1 MIGKQALIKQA
12 QSFTNALFAH
22 GEIHE
27 LRVLF
32 GGGGLVYSA
41 LYDDPD
47 ALALAAVEAN
57 ELRHGAAH
65 AQGIYVTVNPA
76 LDELRARELN
86 GPLRRAGRGELVSD
100 AMISHRIAFLVDVDA
115 IKPIGTSSTDSE
127 RAEAIDLTCDIAK
140 WLQDEHGW
148 PAPILGSSGNGG
160 HLVYPIHAPNDDDT
174 LRLFKAGLAMIKR
187 VFDADTRGD
196 VDVRVCNASRIWKMP
211 GTIARKGDHYI
222 DAANPEMSR
231 PHREALLMD
240 VPIGEPPL
248 TIAQLKRLVAKETT
262 AEPLFQRHAA
272 EAPTSAWEEMSARAM
287 SDLGWVEHALG
298 AINGSDYN
306 DWIGVGG
313 LLLELLGERG
323 LDLFDAWSSRQGGY
337 KGREDVAR
345 KWRQLRAKNAP
356 EDAMQ
361 HLLKLARQGGWLLK
375 DWLAPP
381 ARKGSRPNGP
391 PGRGQGGA
399 TGDDGV
405 PQWTFDTTQWRAS
418 MVGTMAKSV
427 HARTPHLHHER
438 AGVPYLDLEG
448 QHGHY
453 GPLALWE
460 CLTET
465 DGDLPVPPLLKDGMT
480 MMRWDLTTRT
490 WQPCPMV
497 AGQKS
502 PAICAQL
509 QHAWH
514 RRFPTKVIK
523 EEGRQAQP
531 LYYRTG
537 RAFGPALLTMLEHWP
552 EEEPHGV
559 AFLDTWVS
567 VESTRWQI
575 KKERLR
581 AHHYAL
587 TRFDFDL
594 DVALSQSR
602 PATRWD
608 AFVRGFFDPGTD
620 DYEDRVEFLKRWLAL
635 ALFGVSVAAQAPAL
649 FLKGNKGCGKGELIR
664 LLMALI
670 PKVASVQ
677 PQQWDND
684 QMRGQLLGAHL
695 NVYDD
700 LPSTPIKDAATF
712 KSIIFGGA
720 VSYKIVYQATGTFSP
735 RAAHL
740 FTCNEMPTIPGAD
753 SATED
758 RLITLRVDGA
768 SKRGTDSDVAEYHRV
783 LLAEE
788 RDAIVADLYQALER
802 WVADRLSPREGIER
816 GFKIPSSSRE
826 EMQARQ
832 ALDNAHNAW
841 LEEATIIDD
850 GIPLLHSTTVDSAY
864 RQYVSWARQAGYAH
878 PGTRKLFKMRLEHQ
892 GIKASRQRTGIVLEH
907 LLVVINT
914 VERSEGNFAS
924 DARTVQ
930 ESIRIAADNG
940 LKSRLEQLG
949 IDVVAALTPF

>member
-1 MIGKQALIKQA
+1 MIKKQALIKQA

-22 GEIHE
+22 GELHE

-32 GGGGLVYSA
+32 GQGGVYSA

-47 ALALAAVEAN
+47 ALAVAAVEADA
-57 ELRHGAAH
+57 LRHRGQAP
-65 AQGIYVTVNPA
+65 QGVYVVVNPA
-76 LDELRARELN
+76 VEQLRARELN
-86 GPLRRAGRGELVSD
+86 GELRQAGRGELVSD
-100 AMISHRIAFLVDVDA
+100 ELIEHRIAFLVDVDA
-115 IKPIGTSSTDSE
+115 VKPVGLSATDAE
-127 RAEAIDLTCDIAK
+127 RAEALDLTYTIAR
-140 WLQDEHGW
+140 WLTEEHGW
-148 PAPILGSSGNGG
+148 PTPISGSSGNGG
-160 HLVYPIHAPNDDDT
+160 HLVYPIHAPNDKAT
-174 LRLFKAGLAMIKR
+174 LDLFKAALSMIKR
-187 VFDADTRGD
+187 EFDADPRGD
-196 VDVRVCNASRIWKMP
+196 VDIRVCNASRIWKLP
-211 GTIARKGDHYI
+211 GTWARKGEDYH

-231 PHREALLMD
+231 PHRPALLSN
-240 VPIGEPPL
+240 VPIGEAPL
-248 TIAQLKRLVAKETT
+248 TIAQMRRLIAVESAPQT
-262 AEPLFQRHAA
+262 LFERNQAA
-272 EAPTSAWEEMSARAM
+272 SASSTWEQMSARALD
-287 SDLGWVEHALG
+287 DLGWVEQALG
-298 AINGSDYN
+298 VINGSDYN
-306 DWIGVGG
+306 DWIGVGA
-313 LLLELLGERG
+313 LLKELMGEQG
-323 LDLFDAWSSRQGGY
+323 LDAFDAWSSRQGGY
-337 KGREDVAR
+337 KGREDCAK
-345 KWRQLRAKNAP
+345 KWRALRISNSR

-375 DWLAPP
+375 DYLT
-381 ARKGSRPNGP
+381 P
-391 PGRGQGGA
+391 PGHRGPRPPQGGA
-399 TGDDGV
+399 LPHAAEDLV
-405 PQWTFDTTQWRAS
+405 PQWTFDTTIWRARQI
-418 MVGTMAKSV
+418 GTMAKGL
-427 HARTPHLHHER
+427 HARLPHLHHER
-438 AGVPYLDLEG
+438 GGVKYLDLEG
-448 QHGHY
+448 QGGHY

-465 DGDLPVPPLLKDGMT
+465 DGDLPVPPLLKDGST
-480 MMRWDLTTRT
+480 MMRWDLASRT

-497 AGQKS
+497 LGQKS

-514 RRFPTKVIK
+514 RRFATKVVI
-523 EEGRQAQP
+523 EEGRSPQS

-537 RAFGPALLTMLEHWP
+537 RAYGPGLLTMLEHWP

-567 VESTRWQI
+567 VESTRWVI

-594 DVALSQSR
+594 DVALSEQR

-635 ALFGVSVAAQAPAL
+635 ALFGVSVPAQAPAL

-768 SKRGTDSDVAEYHRV
+768 SKRGTSTDVAEYHRV

-802 WVADRLSPREGIER
+802 WVADRLNPREGIER
-816 GFKIPSSSRE
+816 GFKIPASSLE
-826 EMQARQ
+826 ETQARQ

-841 LEEATIIDD
+841 LEEACIIEET
-850 GIPLLHSTTVDSAY
+850 IPLMHSSTLESAY
-864 RQYVSWARQAGYAH
+864 RQYVSWAKEAGYAH
-878 PGTRKLFKMRLEHQ
+878 PGTRKLFKMRLETQ
-892 GIKASRQRTGIVLEH
+892 GIKASRQRPGVVLEH
-907 LLVVINT
+907 LLVVVNT
-914 VERSEGNFAS
+914 ADRSSAS
-924 DARTVQ
+924 YAQDARNVQ
-930 ESIRIAADNG
+930 EAIRVANDNG
-940 LKSRLEQLG
+940 LKARLEELG
-949 IDVVAALTPF
+949 IDIKAALTPF